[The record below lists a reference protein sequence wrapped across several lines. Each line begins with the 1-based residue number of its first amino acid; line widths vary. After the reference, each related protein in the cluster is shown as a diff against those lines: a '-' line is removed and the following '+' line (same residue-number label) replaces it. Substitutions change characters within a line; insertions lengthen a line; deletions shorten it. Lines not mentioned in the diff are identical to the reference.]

1 MKTKLL
7 EMLRR
12 KPVVVNIGVR
22 TFAETLHEQGAE
34 VVHVEWTPPAGGDR
48 EVAEL
53 LEKLL

>member
-7 EMLRR
+7 EMLQS
-12 KPVVVNIGVR
+12 KPVVINIGVR
-22 TFAETLHEQGAE
+22 AFAESLQEQGAE

>member
-7 EMLRR
+7 EMLHS
-12 KPVVVNIGVR
+12 KPVVINIGVR
-22 TFAETLHEQGAE
+22 AFAESLQEQGAE